1 MCETHTKSVCVMPY
15 TFSETMRRQME
26 AKKLGPRE
34 VAAKVGKSFEHIRKL
49 ISSETFPS
57 RSLQNALADL
67 LEIDRSEF
75 EKQVNADRWRE
86 KYGKI
91 PTIAQARHPIA
102 AVWEDLT
109 DDQQTVLLCM
119 ARCMVKQT
127 KRKAA

>member
-1 MCETHTKSVCVMPY
+1 MPY

-26 AKKLGPRE
+26 AKELGPRE
-34 VAAKVGKSFEHIRKL
+34 VAAKVGRSFEHIRKL
-49 ISSETFPS
+49 SSSETFPS
-57 RSLQNALADL
+57 RALQNALADL
-67 LEIDRSEF
+67 LEIDRAEF

-91 PTIAQARHPIA
+91 PTTTQTRHPIS

-109 DDQQTVLLCM
+109 KDQQTVLLCM
-119 ARCMVKQT
+119 ARCMAKQT